1 MVENN
6 FSSIPVGQR
15 RGIETI
21 DINLELTLAF
31 ADIDSTIKGLKKI
44 GFTHHESNITNK
56 NILVRESSR
65 LIFNLK
71 DQVWT
76 YIYKPIK
83 QWGIIPTNK
92 KYVELSPE
100 AVQQIMQDRL
110 INNKSSSDESKL
122 SQQIDSSVIYFGV
135 SDTGDWITYS
145 LFRSGNCLEWL
156 VSEEN
161 QVQGQ
166 SSIQAID
173 FNKLDVYT
181 LIYDSILNNNAY
193 IPYIRGV
200 KVFTIGENELVETSE
215 VLRLS
220 DSEVLRLDHVAE

>member
-1 MVENN
+1 MVEND

-31 ADIDSTIKGLKKI
+31 ADIDSTINGLKKI
-44 GFTHHESNITNK
+44 GFTHHESNIANK

-65 LIFNLK
+65 LIFTLK

-83 QWGIIPTNK
+83 QWGTMPTNY

-100 AVQQIMQDRL
+100 AIQQIMRNRL
-110 INNKSSSDESKL
+110 INNKSSSDESRL
-122 SQQIDSSVIYFGV
+122 SQKLDSSVIYFGV

-166 SSIQAID
+166 SSIQAVS

-181 LIYDSILNNNAY
+181 LIYDSILNNDAY
-193 IPYIRGV
+193 IPYIRGD
-200 KVFTIGENELVETSE
+200 KVFTIGEDELVETSE

>member
-1 MVENN
+1 MVEND
-6 FSSIPVGQR
+6 FLSIPDEQR

-31 ADIDSTIKGLKKI
+31 ADIDSTINGLKKI
-44 GFTHHESNITNK
+44 GFTHHESNIANK

-65 LIFNLK
+65 LIFTLK
-71 DQVWT
+71 SQVWT
-76 YIYKPIK
+76 YIYKPDK
-83 QWGIIPTNK
+83 RWGATPPNRE
-92 KYVELSPE
+92 YVELSPE
-100 AVQQIMQDRL
+100 AVQQIMQNRL
-110 INNKSSSDESKL
+110 INNKSSSDEARL
-122 SQQIDSSVIYFGV
+122 SQQLDSSVIYFGV

-156 VSEEN
+156 ISEEN

-166 SSIQAID
+166 SSIQAIS

-200 KVFTIGENELVETSE
+200 KIFTIGENELVETYE

-220 DSEVLRLDHVAE
+220 DDEVLRLDHVYE

>member
-1 MVENN
+1 MVEND

-31 ADIDSTIKGLKKI
+31 ADIDSTINGLKKI
-44 GFTHHESNITNK
+44 GFTHHELNIANK

-65 LIFNLK
+65 LIFTLK

-83 QWGIIPTNK
+83 QWGTMPTNY

-100 AVQQIMQDRL
+100 AIQQIMRNRL
-110 INNKSSSDESKL
+110 INNKSSSDESRL
-122 SQQIDSSVIYFGV
+122 SQQLDSSVIYFGV

-166 SSIQAID
+166 SSIQAVS

-181 LIYDSILNNNAY
+181 LIYDSILNNDAY
-193 IPYIRGV
+193 IPYIRGD

>member
-1 MVENN
+1 MVENDS
-6 FSSIPVGQR
+6 SSIPVENR

-31 ADIDSTIKGLKKI
+31 ADIDSTINGLKKI
-44 GFTHHESNITNK
+44 GFTHHESNIANK

-83 QWGIIPTNK
+83 QWGTIPTNQ

-100 AVQQIMQDRL
+100 AVQQIMQNRL

-161 QVQGQ
+161 QMQGQ
-166 SSIQAID
+166 SIIQAID
-173 FNKLDVYT
+173 FNTLDVYT